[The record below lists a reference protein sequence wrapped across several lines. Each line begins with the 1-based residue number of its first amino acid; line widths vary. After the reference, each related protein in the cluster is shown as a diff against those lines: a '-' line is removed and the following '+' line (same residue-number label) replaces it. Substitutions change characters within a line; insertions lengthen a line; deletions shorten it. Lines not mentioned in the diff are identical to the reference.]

1 MCLPA
6 LDGPEAQWR
15 DGSDVQ
21 SLKTQSDA
29 VAVMAPLATARAS
42 R

>member
-6 LDGPEAQWR
+6 LDGPEARSR

-21 SLKTQSDA
+21 SPLTQSDTI
-29 VAVMAPLATARAS
+29 AVMAPLAAARPS
-42 R
+42 G